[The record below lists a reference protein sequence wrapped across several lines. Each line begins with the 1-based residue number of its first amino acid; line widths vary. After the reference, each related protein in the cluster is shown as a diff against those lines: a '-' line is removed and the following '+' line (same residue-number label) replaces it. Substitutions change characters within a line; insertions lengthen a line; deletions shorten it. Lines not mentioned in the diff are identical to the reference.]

1 MLSPMDF
8 SDFDTKPDVIE
19 DIPCK
24 PPACFVGSY
33 PPVSKPGE
41 TGPYFVNTY
50 LTQPDRRF
58 ETLGPATVRSGD
70 VEKCMK

>member
-8 SDFDTKPDVIE
+8 SDFDSRPDVIE
-19 DIPCK
+19 DITCK

-41 TGPYFVNTY
+41 VGPYYVNTY
-50 LTQPDRRF
+50 LTQSDRKF
-58 ETLGPATVRSGD
+58 ETLGPATVRCAD
-70 VEKCMK
+70 LQNCKK